1 MYEFLFSWRTVFFFI
16 MTAAWIML
24 FHVTFCSYYE
34 NENGRRFW
42 LPRLTYDEAFS
53 QSATRF
59 CFLCGSLL
67 LIIGAAMEGVHDDT
81 MPTSV
86 AIIVNIVFW
95 FIATWLV
102 THTFLAIS
110 IVIKNLYC
118 WIFRGKLQS
127 AEKAATE
134 N

>member
-16 MTAAWIML
+16 MLAAWIML
-24 FHVTFCSYYE
+24 FHVTFISYYD
-34 NENGRRFW
+34 NENHRRFW

-59 CFLCGSLL
+59 CFVCGYLL
-67 LIIGAAMEGVHDDT
+67 LIIGAVMDGVHDDQIPKSAT
-81 MPTSV
+81 IIFSV
-86 AIIVNIVFW
+86 IYWI
-95 FIATWLV
+95 IATWLV
-102 THTFLAIS
+102 THICLAIS

-134 N
+134 S

>member
-1 MYEFLFSWRTVFFFI
+1 
-16 MTAAWIML
+16 
-24 FHVTFCSYYE
+24 
-34 NENGRRFW
+34 
-42 LPRLTYDEAFS
+42 
-53 QSATRF
+53 
-59 CFLCGSLL
+59 
-67 LIIGAAMEGVHDDT
+67 MEGVHDDT